1 MRQII
6 MAVGVVVMG
15 SSILISSGALANEPV
30 KYTCTLN
37 NAERIIE
44 VSYSGS
50 NAVPCKVNYTKEGTT
65 ESLWNYESTE
75 GQCEAKA
82 SEFTEKQKS
91 WGWNCS
97 QDTATSAQ

>member
-1 MRQII
+1 MRQLIMSVGII
-6 MAVGVVVMG
+6 A
-15 SSILISSGALANEPV
+15 ISSSVFANEPV

-44 VSYSGS
+44 VNYSS
-50 NAVPCKVNYTKEGTT
+50 EKTVPCKVIYTKDGAAQ
-65 ESLWNYESTE
+65 SLWNYETTE

-82 SEFTEKQKS
+82 TEFVEKQKS

-97 QDTATSAQ
+97 QETTEASTAQ